1 MSTYPLTQGRLS
13 RADISVCIISLI
25 LIHLSTTKLQL
36 ITLPLHECN
45 FTVLRGKEKLHVGI
59 VKMELSRNVQ
69 SKKPLSFKVLKR
81 GCTRTPFRIMLRGL
95 FSEHLHAFIPILKF

>member
-1 MSTYPLTQGRLS
+1 MIRDFLVPNSPSTAYGGPPPLTQGRLS

-59 VKMELSRNVQ
+59 VKECAVEKAPQ
-69 SKKPLSFKVLKR
+69 F
-81 GCTRTPFRIMLRGL
+81 
-95 FSEHLHAFIPILKF
+95 